1 VVEASARAL
10 SASILALTGGL
21 GDLGGDFADVVVE
34 APDNTL
40 AMGLPLLGDLSFL
53 TDLDAEDSVAPV
65 ARLLLLLLGPDL
77 VDEEEAEEDALEDLL
92 EEETEAEEELF
103 VGVEDLASEVG
114 LDLEADEAVDW
125 P

>member
-10 SASILALTGGL
+10 SASMLALAGGL
-21 GDLGGDFADVVVE
+21 GDLGDFADVVE

-53 TDLDAEDSVAPV
+53 DLDVEDSVAPV
-65 ARLLLLLLGPDL
+65 ARLLLDPDL
-77 VDEEEAEEDALEDLL
+77 VDEEEDEAEEDALEDLL
-92 EEETEAEEELF
+92 AEAEAEEEELF
-103 VGVEDLASEVG
+103 IVGVEDLVSEVG
-114 LDLEADEAVDW
+114 LDLEAEEAVDW